1 MCRVGTHYVRRLGFG
16 VAKNTDK
23 AFAEKMENR
32 VEIQIQYQNR
42 SLSAGLK
49 PKGKWFD
56 VRLMHSKDRKMAAGE
71 PDLWKLVPTTIDRH
85 YLGYCIGEHCYNRFS
100 INKTISGMGTL
111 EHIIQSWAKYCLLLL
126 L

>member
-1 MCRVGTHYVRRLGFG
+1 MCRVGTHYVKRATFR

-56 VRLMHSKDRKMAAGE
+56 VRLMHSKNRQSGDLASDRGE
-71 PDLWKLVPTTIDRH
+71 PDWPTGRIDRH

-111 EHIIQSWAKYCLLLL
+111 KDIIQSWAKYYLF
-126 L
+126 